1 MTVKEIADFI
11 ILNKYFAF
19 QVGISNSLKERQLVS
34 DIVSKHGSLESYLI
48 KIAELYKVSCFTV
61 VVFSNGGTSRD
72 KQKYKYEKEFEVE
85 INENSKGDQ
94 ENTPQLNGGNEEN
107 TPQMNGGNAEN
118 TPQLPPKQAIIP
130 QKHTT
135 MQDKDYI
142 DFKVLEVKHDTLKHQ
157 HEESKSKIAKLE
169 KKVEDLHEENKKALR
184 DIATKDDKHEL
195 ALDRVKLDNEK
206 ANSEQKESLSGV
218 LVDTLKD
225 PEIVKMFLQGFFPS
239 KFLADQQAQLTG
251 ADDSV
256 REIKYT
262 TDTTA
267 NQVLNDIPRTLSQKN
282 GDTIAKVYLLFQK
295 MMSSTETFNEVM
307 KQFVPEL
314 PTT

>member
-1 MTVKEIADFI
+1 MTVKEIAII
-11 ILNKYFAF
+11 ILRKNYLF
-19 QVGISNSLKERQLVS
+19 QVLILGTKFKTEKITIDSAISETGCV
-34 DIVSKHGSLESYLI
+34 ESYLT
-48 KIAELYKVSCFTV
+48 KIGNDNNAKQLLVKLFSTNGNSPERQGDELIILPEIEKPINIEKPIIEKPINIEKPISDL
-61 VVFSNGGTSRD
+61 NTSMEGL
-72 KQKYKYEKEFEVE
+72 KQP
-85 INENSKGDQ
+85 Q
-94 ENTPQLNGGNEEN
+94 E
-107 TPQMNGGNAEN
+107 
-118 TPQLPPKQAIIP
+118 QAITP

-142 DFKVLEVKHDTLKHQ
+142 DYKVLEVKHDTLKHQ

-225 PEIVKMFLQGFFPS
+225 PEIVKMFFQGFFPS
-239 KFLADQQAQLTG
+239 KFPADQQAQLTG
-251 ADDSV
+251 ADDAV

-262 TDTTA
+262 TDVTA